1 MSEQKRRGRPPKSQS
16 AEGADAIIPVI
27 EAREVAASVEAFL
40 APLGNATRT
49 LDPAPFAQAFAK
61 KVWDAQSPDEPRS
74 WRLERVAEAM
84 RNKGLS
90 MEGIVL

>member
-1 MSEQKRRGRPPKSQS
+1 MDEANQAEKPLRRVGRPRK
-16 AEGADAIIPVI
+16 AVEGA
-27 EAREVAASVEAFL
+27 EVVSTVEEFI

-49 LDPAPFAQAFAK
+49 LEVKPAQVFAK
-61 KVWDAQSPDEPRS
+61 RVWDAQSPDEPRS

-90 MEGIVL
+90 MEGVVL

>member
-1 MSEQKRRGRPPKSQS
+1 MDEANQAEKPLRRVGRPRK
-16 AEGADAIIPVI
+16 AVEGA
-27 EAREVAASVEAFL
+27 EVVSTVEEFI

-49 LDPAPFAQAFAK
+49 LEVTPAQVFAK
-61 KVWDAQSPDEPRS
+61 RVWDAQSPDEPRS

-90 MEGIVL
+90 MEGVIL

>member
-16 AEGADAIIPVI
+16 VEGADAIIPVI
-27 EAREVAASVEAFL
+27 ETREVVASVEAFL

-49 LDPAPFAQAFAK
+49 LEVTPAQVFAK
-61 KVWDAQSPDEPRS
+61 RVWDAQSPDEPRS

-90 MEGIVL
+90 MEGVVL

>member
-1 MSEQKRRGRPPKSQS
+1 MDEANQAEKPVRRVGRPRK
-16 AEGADAIIPVI
+16 AVEGA
-27 EAREVAASVEAFL
+27 EVVSTVEEFV

-49 LDPAPFAQAFAK
+49 LEVTPAQVFAK
-61 KVWDAQSPDEPRS
+61 RVWDAQCPTEPRV

-90 MEGIVL
+90 MEGVIL

>member
-1 MSEQKRRGRPPKSQS
+1 MDEANQTEKPVRRVGRPRK
-16 AEGADAIIPVI
+16 AVEGA
-27 EAREVAASVEAFL
+27 EVVSTVEEFV

-49 LDPAPFAQAFAK
+49 LEVTPAQVFAK
-61 KVWDAQSPDEPRS
+61 RVWDAQSPDEPRS

-90 MEGIVL
+90 MEGVIL

>member
-1 MSEQKRRGRPPKSQS
+1 MDEANQAEKPVRRVGRPRK
-16 AEGADAIIPVI
+16 AVEGA
-27 EAREVAASVEAFL
+27 EVLSTVEEFI

-49 LDPAPFAQAFAK
+49 LEVTPAQVFAK
-61 KVWDAQSPDEPRS
+61 RVWDAQCHTEPRA

-90 MEGIVL
+90 MEGVVL

>member
-1 MSEQKRRGRPPKSQS
+1 MDEANQAEKPLRRVGRPRK
-16 AEGADAIIPVI
+16 AVE
-27 EAREVAASVEAFL
+27 EVVSTVEEFI

-61 KVWDAQSPDEPRS
+61 RVWDAQSPDEPRS

-84 RNKGLS
+84 RNRGLS

>member
-1 MSEQKRRGRPPKSQS
+1 MDEANQAEKPVRRVGRPRK
-16 AEGADAIIPVI
+16 AVEGA
-27 EAREVAASVEAFL
+27 EVVSTVEEFV

-49 LDPAPFAQAFAK
+49 LEVTPAQVFAK
-61 KVWDAQSPDEPRS
+61 RVWDAQSPDEPRS

-90 MEGIVL
+90 MEGVIL

>member
-1 MSEQKRRGRPPKSQS
+1 MDEANQAEKPVRRVGRPRK
-16 AEGADAIIPVI
+16 AVEGA
-27 EAREVAASVEAFL
+27 EVVSTVEEFI

-49 LDPAPFAQAFAK
+49 LEVTPAQVFAK
-61 KVWDAQSPDEPRS
+61 RVWDAQCPTEPRA

-90 MEGIVL
+90 MEGVVL

>member
-1 MSEQKRRGRPPKSQS
+1 MDEANQAEKPLRRVGRPRK
-16 AEGADAIIPVI
+16 AV
-27 EAREVAASVEAFL
+27 EVAEVVSTVEEFI

-49 LDPAPFAQAFAK
+49 LEVTPAQVFAK
-61 KVWDAQSPDEPRS
+61 RVWDAQSPDEPRS

-90 MEGIVL
+90 MEGVVL

>member
-1 MSEQKRRGRPPKSQS
+1 MDEANQAEKPLRRVGRPRK
-16 AEGADAIIPVI
+16 AVEGA
-27 EAREVAASVEAFL
+27 EVVSTVEAFI

-49 LDPAPFAQAFAK
+49 LEVTPAQVFAK
-61 KVWDAQSPDEPRS
+61 RVWDAQCPTEPRA

-90 MEGIVL
+90 MEGVVL

>member
-1 MSEQKRRGRPPKSQS
+1 MDEANQAEKPVRRVGRPRK
-16 AEGADAIIPVI
+16 AVEGA
-27 EAREVAASVEAFL
+27 EVVSTVEEFI

-61 KVWDAQSPDEPRS
+61 RVWDAQSPDEPRS

-84 RNKGLS
+84 RNRGLS

>member
-1 MSEQKRRGRPPKSQS
+1 MDEANQAEKPLRRVGRPRK
-16 AEGADAIIPVI
+16 AVE
-27 EAREVAASVEAFL
+27 EVVSTVEEFI

-49 LDPAPFAQAFAK
+49 LEVTPAQVFAK
-61 KVWDAQSPDEPRS
+61 RVWDAQCPTEPRA

-90 MEGIVL
+90 MEGVIL

>member
-1 MSEQKRRGRPPKSQS
+1 MDEANQAEKPVRRVGRPRK
-16 AEGADAIIPVI
+16 AVEGA
-27 EAREVAASVEAFL
+27 EVVSTVEEFI

-49 LDPAPFAQAFAK
+49 LEVTPAQVFAK
-61 KVWDAQSPDEPRS
+61 RVWDAQCPTEPRA

-84 RNKGLS
+84 RNRGLS

>member
-1 MSEQKRRGRPPKSQS
+1 MDEANQAEKPLRRVGRPRK
-16 AEGADAIIPVI
+16 AVEGA
-27 EAREVAASVEAFL
+27 EVVSTVEEFI

-49 LDPAPFAQAFAK
+49 LEVTPAQVFAK
-61 KVWDAQSPDEPRS
+61 RVWDAQSPDEPRS

-90 MEGIVL
+90 MEGVVL

>member
-1 MSEQKRRGRPPKSQS
+1 MDEANQAEKPVRRVGRPRK
-16 AEGADAIIPVI
+16 AVEGA
-27 EAREVAASVEAFL
+27 EVVSAVEEFI

-49 LDPAPFAQAFAK
+49 LEVTPAQVFAK
-61 KVWDAQSPDEPRS
+61 RVWDAQCPTEPRA

-90 MEGIVL
+90 MEGVVL

>member
-1 MSEQKRRGRPPKSQS
+1 MDEANQAEKPVRRVGRPRK
-16 AEGADAIIPVI
+16 AVEGA
-27 EAREVAASVEAFL
+27 EVVSTVEEFI

-49 LDPAPFAQAFAK
+49 LEVTPAQVFAK
-61 KVWDAQSPDEPRS
+61 RVWDAQCPTEPRA

-90 MEGIVL
+90 MEGVIL

>member
-1 MSEQKRRGRPPKSQS
+1 MDEANQAEKPVRRVGRPRK
-16 AEGADAIIPVI
+16 AVEGA
-27 EAREVAASVEAFL
+27 EVVSTVEEFV

-49 LDPAPFAQAFAK
+49 LEVTPAQVFAK
-61 KVWDAQSPDEPRS
+61 RVWDAQCPTEPRA

-90 MEGIVL
+90 MEGVVL